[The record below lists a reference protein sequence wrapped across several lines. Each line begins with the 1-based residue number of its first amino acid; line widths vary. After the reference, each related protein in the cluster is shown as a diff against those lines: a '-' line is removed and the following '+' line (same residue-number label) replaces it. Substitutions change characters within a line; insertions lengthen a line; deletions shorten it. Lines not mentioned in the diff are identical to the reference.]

1 MLKAKLFF
9 WCCLMSKFPL
19 HRPEATWCIL
29 KPESISCS
37 QAFLSPYTTLCKC
50 SWVSGAQTI
59 EPVITGVCNCLGNW
73 QPSWL
78 LAQTVWP
85 EPKWPLANHT
95 LLKSFCIFSLW
106 PSAPSQSNIFFFFP
120 PRHLRNLNSV
130 CRNDRIW
137 SVITLDWMGE
147 I

>member
-1 MLKAKLFF
+1 MTYQKHTTKKLFF
-9 WCCLMSKFPL
+9 WCCLMSEFPL
-19 HRPEATWCIL
+19 HRPEATWCLL

-59 EPVITGVCNCLGNW
+59 EPFITGVCNCLGNW

-78 LAQTVWP
+78 LAQTIWP
-85 EPKWPLANHT
+85 ESKWPLANHT

-106 PSAPSQSNIFFFFP
+106 PSAPSQRNIFIFP
-120 PRHLRNLNSV
+120 TKAFAQFKFIV
-130 CRNDRIW
+130 
-137 SVITLDWMGE
+137 
-147 I
+147 